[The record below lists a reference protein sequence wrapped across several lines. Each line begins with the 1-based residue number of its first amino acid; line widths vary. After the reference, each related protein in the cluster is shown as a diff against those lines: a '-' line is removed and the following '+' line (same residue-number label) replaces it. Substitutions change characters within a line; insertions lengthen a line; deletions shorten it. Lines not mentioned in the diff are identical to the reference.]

1 MPRTVTP
8 EDRRSFKMVGS
19 HFLDSTCESAQI
31 PYSNVL
37 RRVVYNW
44 KHLITREKRKRARLR
59 THLYNMCTRSMFSLR
74 SRTWR
79 LWVHSTQTN
88 LRRTRQSQS
97 LDPSSMKA
105 ALKAFVAWKM
115 TEEIGYQEKMLQN
128 NPASPSDSLES
139 LCQTCPSDPAALVPM
154 EDAVEC
160 LDRLLHRILHTALRR
175 IPHHTV
181 PGGAQ
186 RAADSKRSLHA
197 VPTTEFSTRS
207 TAHAVPDPS
216 PAALIPFPA
225 QSPLQDAA
233 ASGVPTQ
240 LLLRWATRGRR
251 RRSRPRR
258 TRACWSAG
266 RGSCAS
272 GCRPAVRRRGRSC
285 RGFACAARCVGPHAR
300 PACRRQVSAAESFKP
315 RRGAAAAGA
324 PGPGI
329 GCSGLADMPAC
340 TAPRAGQG
348 VACGTVRGG
357 GSGKWSLCLCG
368 ERRSERAR

>member
-1 MPRTVTP
+1 
-8 EDRRSFKMVGS
+8 
-19 HFLDSTCESAQI
+19 
-31 PYSNVL
+31 
-37 RRVVYNW
+37 
-44 KHLITREKRKRARLR
+44 
-59 THLYNMCTRSMFSLR
+59 
-74 SRTWR
+74 
-79 LWVHSTQTN
+79 
-88 LRRTRQSQS
+88 
-97 LDPSSMKA
+97 MKA

-240 LLLRWATRGRR
+240 LLLRWGDPGPAPPQPAPEDAGLLERR
-251 RRSRPRR
+251 ARELCFGLPAGSPAE
-258 TRACWSAG
+258 RAVLQGLRLRCQ
-266 RGSCAS
+266 
-272 GCRPAVRRRGRSC
+272 VRR
-285 RGFACAARCVGPHAR
+285 P
-300 PACRRQVSAAESFKP
+300 P
-315 RRGAAAAGA
+315 RAPGVPAAGVS
-324 PGPGI
+324 
-329 GCSGLADMPAC
+329 SG
-340 TAPRAGQG
+340 
-348 VACGTVRGG
+348 VF
-357 GSGKWSLCLCG
+357 
-368 ERRSERAR
+368 